1 MVFYFLICWKVYKYM
16 YVYGYVMGLFFLYI
30 VIKLENLKYL
40 ENVFV
45 FLVKWL
51 WNNFEIIL

>member
-1 MVFYFLICWKVYKYM
+1 MVFYFLICVKVYKYL

-30 VIKLENLKYL
+30 VIKLEILKYL

>member
-1 MVFYFLICWKVYKYM
+1 MVFYFLICVKVYKYL

>member
-1 MVFYFLICWKVYKYM
+1 MVFYFLICGKVYKYL

-30 VIKLENLKYL
+30 VIKLEILKYL